1 MWRTTQVGRSG
12 SFASRKWFQQ
22 RVLRHAYSLTTFVGI
37 TLGGAAKAMD
47 ASDLLVYDI
56 GPLTLR
62 PLFDL
67 SETYNDNVL
76 FRGKD
81 LVSDFVTT
89 VTPGIKLQLGQ
100 GGGNLISASY
110 LHDEIIYAQQNQLS
124 AGQDHFVTGVRYLGN
139 RLSIDGRDQIDSL
152 STLLGGGYGSLTGL
166 LVDRLT
172 ISDRYNVGY
181 EITEKT
187 KAYLAGNFSMTDWG
201 KNGTTLFDST
211 SFGGTAG
218 FMFKALSKT
227 SFFGEVYYGETV
239 LDANNPKDALKGR
252 PQADF
257 IGGFIGARGDFT
269 DRLTGSAKAGYE
281 TRTFGIQDTG
291 APVVVQ
297 DTGAPVV
304 EMDISFHRN
313 DRSVLTLSYQ
323 RSQEVSMDLTPNV
336 YTADLATF
344 SFSQSIGAADKLRAQ
359 LSLSYGMNSF
369 DPSKTYPI
377 RNDVY
382 YRAGTVLTY
391 NYKPWLATYVSYE
404 FNHFGSD
411 LRELIDYDQN
421 RLTLGMKV
429 GF

>member
-1 MWRTTQVGRSG
+1 MWRTTQAVRSG
-12 SFASRKWFQQ
+12 SFPSRKWFQQ
-22 RVLRHAYSLTTFVGI
+22 RVVRHAYSLTTFVGI
-37 TLGGAAKAMD
+37 TLGAAAKAMD

-67 SETYNDNVL
+67 SETYNDNVF
-76 FRGKD
+76 FRRND

-110 LHDEIIYAQQNQLS
+110 LHDEIIYAQENQLS

-239 LDANNPKDALKGR
+239 LDANNARKDR

-323 RSQEVSMDLTPNV
+323 RSQEVSMDSTPNV

-369 DPSKTYPI
+369 DPTKTYPI

-411 LRELIDYDQN
+411 LRELIDYGYDQN

>member
-1 MWRTTQVGRSG
+1 
-12 SFASRKWFQQ
+12 
-22 RVLRHAYSLTTFVGI
+22 
-37 TLGGAAKAMD
+37 MD

-100 GGGNLISASY
+100 RGGNLISASY
-110 LHDEIIYAQQNQLS
+110 LHDEIIYAQENQLS

-152 STLLGGGYGSLTGL
+152 STVLGGGYSSLAGV

-227 SFFGEVYYGETV
+227 SFFGEVYYGETM
-239 LDANNPKDALKGR
+239 LDVNNPKDALKGR

-297 DTGAPVV
+297 DTGAPVL

-411 LRELIDYDQN
+411 LPALIDYDQN

>member
-110 LHDEIIYAQQNQLS
+110 LHDEMIYAQENQLS

-152 STLLGGGYGSLTGL
+152 STVLGGGYSTPARE

-269 DRLTGSAKAGYE
+269 DRLTGSAKVGYE
-281 TRTFGIQDTG
+281 TRTFGI
-291 APVVVQ
+291 Q

-323 RSQEVSMDLTPNV
+323 RSQEVSMDSTPNV

-411 LRELIDYDQN
+411 LPALIDYGYDQN

>member
-1 MWRTTQVGRSG
+1 MWRTTQAVRSG
-12 SFASRKWFQQ
+12 SFPSRKWFQQ
-22 RVLRHAYSLTTFVGI
+22 RVVRHAYSLTTFVGI

-110 LHDEIIYAQQNQLS
+110 LHDEIIYAQKNQLS

-152 STLLGGGYGSLTGL
+152 SSALGGGYGSLTGL

-239 LDANNPKDALKGR
+239 LDANDARKDR

-291 APVVVQ
+291 AQ

-369 DPSKTYPI
+369 DPSKTI

-411 LRELIDYDQN
+411 LPELIDYVYDQN
-421 RLTLGMKV
+421 RLTVGMKV

>member
-1 MWRTTQVGRSG
+1 MWRTSQTARSG
-12 SFASRKWFQQ
+12 CSRNRKRFQQ
-22 RVLRHAYSLTTFVGI
+22 RVVRHAYTLTTFVGI
-37 TLGGAAKAMD
+37 TLGGSAQAMD

-100 GGGNLISASY
+100 RGGNLISASY
-110 LHDEIIYAQQNQLS
+110 LHDEIIYAQENQIS

-152 STLLGGGYGSLTGL
+152 STVLGGGYSSLAGV

-227 SFFGEVYYGETV
+227 SFFGEVYYGETM
-239 LDANNPKDALKGR
+239 LDVNNPKDALKGR

-297 DTGAPVV
+297 DTGAPVL

-411 LRELIDYDQN
+411 LPALIDYDQN

>member
-12 SFASRKWFQQ
+12 SFPSRKWFQQ

-76 FRGKD
+76 FGGKN

-110 LHDEIIYAQQNQLS
+110 LHDEIIYAQENQLS

-152 STLLGGGYGSLTGL
+152 STLLGGGYSSVAGV

-239 LDANNPKDALKGR
+239 LDANDARKDR

-281 TRTFGIQDTG
+281 TRTFGI
-291 APVVVQ
+291 Q

-411 LRELIDYDQN
+411 LPVLLDYVYDQN
-421 RLTLGMKV
+421 RLTVGMKV

>member
-1 MWRTTQVGRSG
+1 
-12 SFASRKWFQQ
+12 
-22 RVLRHAYSLTTFVGI
+22 VGI

-76 FRGKD
+76 FGGKN

-110 LHDEIIYAQQNQLS
+110 LHDEIIYAQENQLS

-152 STLLGGGYGSLTGL
+152 STLLGGGYSSVAGV

-291 APVVVQ
+291 APVV
-297 DTGAPVV
+297 

-411 LRELIDYDQN
+411 LPVLLDYVYDQN
-421 RLTLGMKV
+421 RLTVGMKV

>member
-1 MWRTTQVGRSG
+1 MWRTPQVGRSG

-22 RVLRHAYSLTTFVGI
+22 RVVRHAYSLTTFVGI

-110 LHDEIIYAQQNQLS
+110 LHDEIIYAQKNQLS

-152 STLLGGGYGSLTGL
+152 STVLGGGYSTPARE

-291 APVVVQ
+291 APVV
-297 DTGAPVV
+297 

-369 DPSKTYPI
+369 DPSKTI

-411 LRELIDYDQN
+411 LPELIDYVYDQN
-421 RLTLGMKV
+421 RLTVGMKV

>member
-1 MWRTTQVGRSG
+1 MWRTTQAVRSG
-12 SFASRKWFQQ
+12 SFPSRKWFQQ
-22 RVLRHAYSLTTFVGI
+22 RVVRHAYSLTTFVGI

-76 FRGKD
+76 FGGKD

-110 LHDEIIYAQQNQLS
+110 LHDEIIYAQENQLS

-152 STLLGGGYGSLTGL
+152 STVLGGGYSSVAGE

-239 LDANNPKDALKGR
+239 LDANDGRKDR

-281 TRTFGIQDTG
+281 TRTFGI
-291 APVVVQ
+291 Q

-369 DPSKTYPI
+369 DPTKTYPI
-377 RNDVY
+377 SRNDVY

-411 LRELIDYDQN
+411 LRELIDYGYDQN

>member
-1 MWRTTQVGRSG
+1 MWRATQAAGSG
-12 SFASRKWFQQ
+12 CFSSRKWFQQ
-22 RVLRHAYSLTTFVGI
+22 RLIRHAYALTTFAGI
-37 TLGGAAKAMD
+37 TLGGAAQAMD

-67 SETYNDNVL
+67 SETYNDNV
-76 FRGKD
+76 FFSRNG

-110 LHDEIIYAQQNQLS
+110 LHDEIIYAQKNQLS
-124 AGQDHFVTGVRYLGN
+124 AGQDHFVTGIRYLGN

-152 STLLGGGYGSLTGL
+152 STVLGGGYRSVAGQ

-239 LDANNPKDALKGR
+239 LDANDARKVR

-269 DRLTGSAKAGYE
+269 DRLTGSAKVGYE

-291 APVVVQ
+291 APVV
-297 DTGAPVV
+297 
-304 EMDISFHRN
+304 EMDISFRRN

-369 DPSKTYPI
+369 DPSKTYTI
-377 RNDVY
+377 SRNDVY

-411 LRELIDYDQN
+411 LPALIDYGYDQN

>member
-1 MWRTTQVGRSG
+1 
-12 SFASRKWFQQ
+12 
-22 RVLRHAYSLTTFVGI
+22 VGI

-76 FRGKD
+76 FGGKN

-110 LHDEIIYAQQNQLS
+110 LHDEIIYAQENQLS

-152 STLLGGGYGSLTGL
+152 STLLGGGYSSVAGV

-239 LDANNPKDALKGR
+239 LDANDARKDR

-281 TRTFGIQDTG
+281 TRTFGI
-291 APVVVQ
+291 Q

-411 LRELIDYDQN
+411 LPVLLDYVYDQN
-421 RLTLGMKV
+421 RLTVGMKV

>member
-110 LHDEIIYAQQNQLS
+110 LHDEMIYAQENQLS

-291 APVVVQ
+291 APVV
-297 DTGAPVV
+297 

-411 LRELIDYDQN
+411 LPALIDYGYDQN

>member
-1 MWRTTQVGRSG
+1 MWRATQAAGSG
-12 SFASRKWFQQ
+12 CFSSRKWFQQ
-22 RVLRHAYSLTTFVGI
+22 RLIRHAYALTTFAGI
-37 TLGGAAKAMD
+37 TLGGAAQAMD

-67 SETYNDNVL
+67 SETYNDNV
-76 FRGKD
+76 FFSRNG

-110 LHDEIIYAQQNQLS
+110 LHDEIIYAQKNQLS
-124 AGQDHFVTGVRYLGN
+124 AGQDHFVTGIRYLGN

-152 STLLGGGYGSLTGL
+152 STVLGGGYRSVAGQ

-239 LDANNPKDALKGR
+239 LDANDARKVR

-269 DRLTGSAKAGYE
+269 DRLTGSAKVGYE

-291 APVVVQ
+291 APVV
-297 DTGAPVV
+297 
-304 EMDISFHRN
+304 EMDISFRRN

-359 LSLSYGMNSF
+359 MSLSYGMNSF
-369 DPSKTYPI
+369 DPSKMYPI
-377 RNDVY
+377 SRNDVY

-411 LRELIDYDQN
+411 LPELIDYGYDQN

>member
-152 STLLGGGYGSLTGL
+152 STVLGGGYSSVAGE

-269 DRLTGSAKAGYE
+269 DRLTGSAKVGYE
-281 TRTFGIQDTG
+281 TRTFGI
-291 APVVVQ
+291 Q

-391 NYKPWLATYVSYE
+391 NYKPWLATYASYQ

-411 LRELIDYDQN
+411 LPGLIDHDQN